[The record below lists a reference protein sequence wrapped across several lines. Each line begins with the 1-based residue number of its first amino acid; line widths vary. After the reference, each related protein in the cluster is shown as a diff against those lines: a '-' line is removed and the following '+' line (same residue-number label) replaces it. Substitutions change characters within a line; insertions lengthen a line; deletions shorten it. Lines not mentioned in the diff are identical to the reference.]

1 MLLFFI
7 IRSARL
13 ISHTKVS
20 SGYIVEN
27 FFFPESLCPSSFS
40 GTSSSFCCK
49 VCSSLSPDWLE
60 VTACV
65 TTLGSSLLISNP

>member
-13 ISHTKVS
+13 ISHTKFS

-27 FFFPESLCPSSFS
+27 FFFFLNPCVHLLFQP
-40 GTSSSFCCK
+40 
-49 VCSSLSPDWLE
+49 LSPAWLE